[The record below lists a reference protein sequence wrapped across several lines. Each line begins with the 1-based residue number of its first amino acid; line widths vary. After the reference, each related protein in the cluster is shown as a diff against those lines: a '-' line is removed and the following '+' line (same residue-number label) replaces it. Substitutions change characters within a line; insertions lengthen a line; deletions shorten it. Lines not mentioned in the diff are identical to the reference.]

1 MPAYIIVFMEV
12 TDWERYA
19 DYTKATPSVVAQFG
33 GRFLVR
39 GGEIATLEGAE
50 EKRRVV
56 VLEFPSLDLAPRLLS
71 FRGIPTCQ
79 AAAEWRRRRHV
90 SPGGREQ
97 APVDGV
103 KCRTKFDF
111 TRTWSSEPSARRL
124 LGGFAA

>member
-19 DYTKATPSVVAQFG
+19 DYTQATPSVVAQFG

-56 VLEFPSLDLAPRLLS
+56 VLEFPSLDLARAFYQSAEYQRAKRLRS
-71 FRGIPTCQ
+71 G
-79 AAAEWRRRRHV
+79 AAVGTFLLVEGHK
-90 SPGGREQ
+90 P
-97 APVDGV
+97 
-103 KCRTKFDF
+103 
-111 TRTWSSEPSARRL
+111 PSML
-124 LGGFAA
+124 